1 MGSIFWQS
9 FAEIM
14 TELGYENCLPARALH
29 PGFGALCGYLLGQAY
44 SLRQAELRLDQYANR
59 VLLQTVTSTANS
71 REMLATMNSSPYARC
86 SDPEIE
92 YFRQLIFQSQFL
104 KAAGRIED
112 GQILCSTTS
121 GSNTFQDAKFI
132 PTITRKD
139 GTRLYKNLPPFRV
152 DDQNVIVVAR
162 GDSFVV
168 YDPYNLASLA
178 APPMH
183 FAATAVDAPTRQT
196 GQMIGDLLPVQ
207 EALLTHEGKFKAGNT
222 LYATRCSN
230 DFGTC
235 LTAYISVPDAL
246 AITHTYSTVFLVL
259 GGVSGALIGL
269 LFPMLYSR
277 NKSVEQ
283 QLLRALRADAL
294 TVVYQPIVDLATRRI
309 VEAEALVRWTDEY
322 KNAVSPDVFVKIAE
336 ERGFVGEITRLV
348 LRHVMRDFGA
358 TLRARS
364 TFRVNVNIAA
374 SDLADSNFI
383 PMLERA
389 LNDAEVAP
397 RNLGIE
403 ITESYTARQQVA
415 RNTILR
421 LRQKGH
427 YVAID
432 DFGTGYSSLAYLHDL
447 SVDAIKIDKAFTKA
461 IGTDAVTVSIL
472 PQILTMAE
480 TLKLRVVVEGIE
492 TEVQAEYFAASG
504 QNIHAQG
511 WLYGRPIPARL
522 FLQLLDEEE
531 ARLAK
536 RQEEEFPSGVTVAAF

>member
-1 MGSIFWQS
+1 MRTLVQ
-9 FAEIM
+9 
-14 TELGYENCLPARALH
+14 
-29 PGFGALCGYLLGQAY
+29 
-44 SLRQAELRLDQYANR
+44 R
-59 VLLQTVTSTANS
+59 VVVAIVSTIL
-71 REMLATMNSSPYARC
+71 LATMGALGGHLLGHRFALRHSEAQLDYHANRILLEGVTSSAESRAILATMDSSPYAFC
-86 SDPEIE
+86 SDAEIE

-104 KAAGRIED
+104 KAAGRMRDGKIE
-112 GQILCSTTS
+112 CSTTS
-121 GSNTFQDAKFI
+121 GRSVLAEPQYT
-132 PTITRKD
+132 PTIARQD
-139 GTRLYKNLPPFRV
+139 GTKIYKNLPPFRV
-152 DDQNVIVVAR
+152 DDQDVISVQL
-162 GDSFVV
+162 GESFIV
-168 YDPYNLASLA
+168 YNPFNLASME

-183 FAATAVDAPTRQT
+183 FAATAVDGPTRQAEQVL
-196 GQMIGDLLPVQ
+196 GGIPKVRQDI
-207 EALLTHEGKFKAGNT
+207 LTHEGKVQVGDT
-222 LYATRCSN
+222 LYATRCSI
-230 DFGTC
+230 DGATC
-235 LTAYISVPDAL
+235 MTAYISIPDAL
-246 AITHTYSTVFLVL
+246 AVNRGYSMACLAL
-259 GGVSGALIGL
+259 GALSGSLIGL
-269 LFPMLYSR
+269 LFPLLYSR

-294 TVVYQPIVDLATRRI
+294 TVVYQPIVDLATGHI

-336 ERGFVGEITRLV
+336 ERGFVAQITKLV
-348 LRHVMRDFGA
+348 LRHALRDFGA
-358 TLRARS
+358 TMRASS

-374 SDLADSNFI
+374 SDLADSEFL
-383 PMLERA
+383 PMVEHA
-389 LNDAEVAP
+389 LADAEVAP

-492 TEVQAEYFAASG
+492 TQAQADYFAASN
-504 QNIHAQG
+504 QRIHAQG
-511 WLYGRPIPARL
+511 WLFGRPVPARL
-522 FLQLLDEEE
+522 LLQMLDEEE
-531 ARLAK
+531 ARLSKEREVEIPNGA
-536 RQEEEFPSGVTVAAF
+536 TVAAF

>member
-1 MGSIFWQS
+1 MRTLFQRVVVTFVS
-9 FAEIM
+9 AV
-14 TELGYENCLPARALH
+14 ALAAA
-29 PGFGALCGYLLGQAY
+29 GALGGYLLGHAY
-44 SLRQAELRLDQYANR
+44 SLREAELRLDQYANG
-59 VLLQTVTSTANS
+59 VLMETVSSTAES
-71 REMLATMNSSPYARC
+71 RAMLAALNSSPYAFC
-86 SDPEIE
+86 SDEEIE

-104 KAAGRIED
+104 KAAGRMRG

-121 GSNTFQDAKFI
+121 GDSYAANTYSPA
-132 PTITRKD
+132 ITRQD

-152 DDQNVIVVAR
+152 DDQDVISVQF
-162 GDSFVV
+162 GDSFIV
-168 YDPYNLASLA
+168 YNPYNLAAMA

-183 FAATAVDAPTRQT
+183 FTATAIDAPSGRA
-196 GQMIGDLLPVQ
+196 GQMVGEVPHVGAEVLSHPGRVKVGD
-207 EALLTHEGKFKAGNT
+207 T
-222 LYATRCSN
+222 LYATRCSR
-230 DFGTC
+230 DSSSC
-235 LTAYISVPDAL
+235 VTAYIPIPDAL
-246 AITHTYSTVFLVL
+246 RITRAYTTAFFLL
-259 GGVSGALIGL
+259 GGISGALIGL
-269 LFPMLYSR
+269 LLPMLYSR

-309 VEAEALVRWTDEY
+309 IEAEALVRWTDEY

-336 ERGFVGEITRLV
+336 ERGFVGEITKLV
-348 LRHVMRDFGA
+348 LRHALRDFGA
-358 TLRARS
+358 TMRARS
-364 TFRVNVNIAA
+364 AFRVNVNIAA
-374 SDLADSNFI
+374 ADLADSNFI
-383 PMLERA
+383 PMMERA
-389 LNDAEVAP
+389 LDDAEVSP
-397 RNLGIE
+397 RNLGVE

-492 TEVQAEYFAASG
+492 TQVQADYFATG
-504 QNIHAQG
+504 NQNIHAQG
-511 WLYGRPIPARL
+511 WLFGRPVPARV
-522 FLQLLDEEE
+522 FLQMLDEED

-536 RQEEEFPSGVTVAAF
+536 QQAEEFPNGATAVAF

>member
-1 MGSIFWQS
+1 MRTLVQRVVVTLVSTIFLAAS
-9 FAEIM
+9 
-14 TELGYENCLPARALH
+14 
-29 PGFGALCGYLLGQAY
+29 GALAGYLLGHAVV
-44 SLRQAELRLDQYANR
+44 LRQAEARLDTYANR
-59 VLLQTVTSTANS
+59 ILLESITSSAES
-71 REMLATMNSSPYARC
+71 RAILATMNSSPYAFC

-104 KAAGRIED
+104 KAAGRMQSGSIN
-112 GQILCSTTS
+112 CSTTS
-121 GSNTFQDAKFI
+121 GRMVLAQPQFI
-132 PTITRKD
+132 PTIARKD
-139 GTRLYKNLPPFRV
+139 GTKIYKNLTPFRV
-152 DDQNVIVVAR
+152 DDQDVISVQL

-168 YDPYNLASLA
+168 YNPYNLVSLE

-183 FAATAVDAPTRQT
+183 YTATAIDSFTRQGDPLL
-196 GQMIGDLLPVQ
+196 GQIPNVEKHILMRNGKVQ
-207 EALLTHEGKFKAGNT
+207 VGNT
-222 LYATRCSN
+222 LYATRCST
-230 DFGTC
+230 DGDTC
-235 LTAYISVPDAL
+235 MTANISIPDAL
-246 AITHTYSTVFLVL
+246 SVGRGLTLAYLAM
-259 GGVSGALIGL
+259 GAVSGALIGL
-269 LFPMLYSR
+269 LFPLLYSR

-283 QLLRALRADAL
+283 QLLRAIRADAL
-294 TVVYQPIVDLATRRI
+294 TVAYQPIVDLATGRI

-322 KNAVSPDVFVKIAE
+322 KNAVGPDIFIKIAE
-336 ERGFVGEITRLV
+336 ERGFVGQITKLV
-348 LRHVMRDFGA
+348 LRHALRDFGA
-358 TLRARS
+358 TMRARS

-374 SDLADSNFI
+374 SDLADSDFL
-383 PMLERA
+383 PMVEHA
-389 LNDAEVAP
+389 LADAEVAP

-492 TEVQAEYFAASG
+492 TKAQAAYFAASN
-504 QNIHAQG
+504 QRIHAQG
-511 WLYGRPIPARL
+511 WLFGRPVPART
-522 FLQLLDEEE
+522 FLQMLDEEE
-531 ARLAK
+531 ARIA
-536 RQEEEFPSGVTVAAF
+536 REQEEEIPNGATVAAF